1 MQVIF
6 LLLGWDKVLPVDT
19 VNQALLGMMDETEEG
34 RVDRSLLRWWR
45 VNKQMQIFVSQQ
57 KKRLGEFEK
66 IKMGLV
72 LY

>member
-45 VNKQMQIFVSQQ
+45 VNKQMQIFISQQ

-66 IKMGLV
+66 MKMGLV

>member
-19 VNQALLGMMDETEEG
+19 VNQALLGMMDETEKG

-66 IKMGLV
+66 MKMGLV

>member
-66 IKMGLV
+66 MKMGLV